1 MNRLTTEGT
10 SSWLLVILLIET
22 SGTHEI
28 QYIQVNTFWSY
39 KYINKNLAAESRK
52 QKSSENSKAKCWFF
66 PTPKSTSGMEKA
78 GGGNWKIEREMRP
91 SVGFPWSGVFP
102 WNAKGERRI
111 MKKWISKGIV
121 LLVSNS
127 RSLQWNAKC
136 RRWNVVIWF
145 CHILRFWFL
154 RSRSEGGNQNAEGA
168 MWLNG
173 SIVF

>member
-1 MNRLTTEGT
+1 MEGN
-10 SSWLLVILLIET
+10 SSWLLVILLIGTSRYKEIHVILLIGA
-22 SGTHEI
+22 SGTNEI

-127 RSLQWNAKC
+127 RSLQWKAEMRNIEC
-136 RRWNVVIWF
+136 ENQEISG
-145 CHILRFWFL
+145 IL
-154 RSRSEGGNQNAEGA
+154 
-168 MWLNG
+168 
-173 SIVF
+173 